1 MQQEWGKKLKTLSE
15 KRNIKTI
22 ISRYGIYIIFLVIFL
37 VLSIANQAF
46 FTPSNLLNILKQA
59 STVAVIAIGQTLCL
73 ITGGMD
79 LSSGSI
85 MALAGVT
92 SAMFGLADK
101 TNMPAAFLTAILV
114 GMLCGFINGLIV
126 SKGCVPAF
134 IATLGMQQAARGMAL
149 LVTNATPVFGLS
161 AAYIFMGSGKI
172 LGIPMLVII
181 MAAVVIVTAFILNK
195 TKFGRHVYA
204 VGGNEQSAHV
214 SGIRVQRVKLIVYTA
229 AGALAG
235 LGGIM
240 LAGRIQS
247 GTPTMGE
254 GYELDAIAG
263 AVIGGVSTSG
273 GVGTIYGAVI
283 GSLLMAMISN
293 GLDLMNVSAYYQ
305 QIIKGIIIVLAVLL
319 DVQTKSSKK

>member
-1 MQQEWGKKLKTLSE
+1 MQQDWGKILKMLSE
-15 KRNIKTI
+15 KKNIKTI

-126 SKGCVPAF
+126 SKGRVPAF

-161 AAYIFMGSGKI
+161 AAYIFMGSGKV

-181 MAAVVIVTAFILNK
+181 MVAVVIVTAFILNK

>member
-1 MQQEWGKKLKTLSE
+1 M
-15 KRNIKTI
+15 
-22 ISRYGIYIIFLVIFL
+22 
-37 VLSIANQAF
+37 
-46 FTPSNLLNILKQA
+46 
-59 STVAVIAIGQTLCL
+59 AVIAIGQTLCL

-126 SKGCVPAF
+126 SKGRVPAF

-161 AAYIFMGSGKI
+161 AAYIFMGSGKV

-181 MAAVVIVTAFILNK
+181 MVAVVIVTAFILNK

>member
-1 MQQEWGKKLKTLSE
+1 MQQDWGKILKMLSE
-15 KRNIKTI
+15 KKNIKTI

-126 SKGCVPAF
+126 SKGRVPAF

-161 AAYIFMGSGKI
+161 AAYIFMGSGKV

-181 MAAVVIVTAFILNK
+181 MVAVVIVTAFILNK

-305 QIIKGIIIVLAVLL
+305 QIIKGIIFVLAVLL

>member
-1 MQQEWGKKLKTLSE
+1 MKDKIDGKK
-15 KRNIKTI
+15 I
-22 ISRYGIYIIFLVIFL
+22 ISKYGIYIIFLGIFII
-37 VLSIANQAF
+37 LSFANKAF
-46 FTPSNLLNILKQA
+46 FTKTNLINIAKQA
-59 STVAVIAIGQTLCL
+59 STVAIIAVGQTFCL

-92 SAMFGLADK
+92 SAMFGLADN
-101 TNMPAAFLTAILV
+101 TNIVIAFIVAIGV
-114 GMLCGFINGLIV
+114 GMVCGLVNGVII
-126 SKGCVPAF
+126 SKGMVPAF

-161 AAYIFMGSGKI
+161 DTYTFLGSGKVF
-172 LGIPMLVII
+172 GIPMLII
-181 MAAVVIVTAFILNK
+181 VMLIVVAAAAFLLNK

-204 VGGNEQSAHV
+204 VGGNELSAHV
-214 SGIRVQRVKLIVYTA
+214 SGINVTRVKLSVYIL

-235 LGGIM
+235 LGGIL
-240 LAGRIQS
+240 LAGRIKS

-273 GVGTIYGAVI
+273 GIGTIFGAVI

-305 QIIKGIIIVLAVLL
+305 QIIKGMIIVLAVLL
-319 DVQTKSSKK
+319 DVKTKGGKK

>member
-1 MQQEWGKKLKTLSE
+1 M
-15 KRNIKTI
+15 KTI
-22 ISRYGIYIIFLVIFL
+22 NDKKEVISKYGIYIIFLGIFVI
-37 VLSIANQAF
+37 LSVANQAF
-46 FTPSNLLNILKQA
+46 FTTSNLINIAKQA
-59 STVAVIAIGQTLCL
+59 STVAIIAIAQTLCL

-92 SAMFGLADK
+92 SASFGLADN
-101 TNMPAAFLTAILV
+101 TNMVAAFITAIGM
-114 GMLCGFINGLIV
+114 GMLCGMINGV
-126 SKGCVPAF
+126 VVAKGNVPAF

-149 LVTNATPVFGLS
+149 LITNATPVFGLS
-161 AAYIFMGSGKI
+161 KIYTFLGSGKI
-172 LGIPMLVII
+172 AGTPMLVIV
-181 MAAVVIVTAFILNK
+181 MVVVIILAAFLLNR

-204 VGGNEQSAHV
+204 VGGNELSAHV
-214 SGIRVQRVKLIVYTA
+214 SGIHVARVKLAVYVM

-235 LGGIM
+235 LAGLL

-247 GTPTMGE
+247 GTPTMAE

-273 GVGTIYGAVI
+273 GIGTVYGAVI
-283 GSLLMAMISN
+283 GSLMMAMITN

-305 QIIKGIIIVLAVLL
+305 QIIKGAIIVLAVLL
-319 DVQTKSSKK
+319 DVKTKKNSK

>member
-1 MQQEWGKKLKTLSE
+1 MEKKFDGKAIVSK
-15 KRNIKTI
+15 
-22 ISRYGIYIIFLVIFL
+22 YGIYIIFLGIFVI
-37 VLSIANQAF
+37 LSFANKAF
-46 FTPSNLLNILKQA
+46 FTKTNLINIAKQA
-59 STVAVIAIGQTLCL
+59 STVAIIAVGQTFCL

-92 SAMFGLADK
+92 SAMFGLADN
-101 TNMPAAFLTAILV
+101 TNIVIAFVVAIGV
-114 GMLCGFINGLIV
+114 GMVCGLVNGVIV
-126 SKGCVPAF
+126 SKGMVPAF

-161 AAYIFMGSGKI
+161 DTYTFLGSGKV
-172 LGIPMLVII
+172 GGVPMLII
-181 MAAVVIVTAFILNK
+181 VMLIVVAVATFVLNK
-195 TKFGRHVYA
+195 TKFGRHIYA
-204 VGGNEQSAHV
+204 VGGNELSAHV
-214 SGIRVQRVKLIVYTA
+214 SGINVNKVKLSVYII

-235 LGGIM
+235 LGGLL
-240 LAGRIQS
+240 LAGRIKS

-273 GVGTIYGAVI
+273 GIGTVFGAVI
-283 GSLLMAMISN
+283 GSLLMAMITN

-305 QIIKGIIIVLAVLL
+305 QIIKGAIIVLAVLL
-319 DVQTKSSKK
+319 DVKTKGSKK